1 MYFSA
6 NSWNLLLLSGIGL
19 SFICPLCVLNFIRT
33 LKGHRVSL
41 SISRKKFASK
51 FNGTGQGLQYHVI
64 ILLYMARK
72 RGTNGKAGMRIPG
85 ETKRAIVVVVL
96 VIIGLFLTL
105 AAFGAAGIAGSD

>member
-1 MYFSA
+1 M
-6 NSWNLLLLSGIGL
+6 
-19 SFICPLCVLNFIRT
+19 
-33 LKGHRVSL
+33 

-51 FNGTGQGLQYHVI
+51 FHGTDQSLPWRGI
-64 ILLYMARK
+64 ILLSMARK

-105 AAFGAAGIAGSD
+105 AAFGAAGIAGSDTYRLFAALLGIGYFLVPLLFFMLAGI